1 VRGGRLENETP
12 IPLRPLVDIE
22 SVSCELREG
31 FGPRIELDT
40 RSSHSVLAWAED
52 RTKEMTM
59 TSASESS
66 HPRIVVG
73 VDGSASSIAAL
84 NWAAHQAELTDL
96 CKIAQDRG
104 RDLHWARPKPIPG
117 ELVRRIRKR
126 VLRAGPI
133 QAMGNFKRLFCVY
146 CQAFGDNHDRLSH
159 FTRNIENGLIQKL
172 PEFGQGVGG
181 GTQGRELVRFC
192 PPSDRLICRHEVDLQ
207 CDVCPSPAPALG
219 RLLCST
225 Q

>member
-1 VRGGRLENETP
+1 MSYAPSPGSGTGVKWNDERKRRGLTLLEFHRPRWLKRADSLAHELLSGLLIYFHPYLMDYLIRPNLDGQSEIEIHRLGPRSALRMEDP
-12 IPLRPLVDIE
+12 GDSPLRNEEQV
-22 SVSCELREG
+22 
-31 FGPRIELDT
+31 
-40 RSSHSVLAWAED
+40 
-52 RTKEMTM
+52 
-59 TSASESS
+59 
-66 HPRIVVG
+66 
-73 VDGSASSIAAL
+73 
-84 NWAAHQAELTDL
+84 LTDL

-159 FTRNIENGLIQKL
+159 FTRNIENGLTQKL

-192 PPSDRLICRHEVDLQ
+192 PPSDRLICRHEVDRSAGQ
-207 CDVCPSPAPALG
+207 VHV
-219 RLLCST
+219 
-225 Q
+225 